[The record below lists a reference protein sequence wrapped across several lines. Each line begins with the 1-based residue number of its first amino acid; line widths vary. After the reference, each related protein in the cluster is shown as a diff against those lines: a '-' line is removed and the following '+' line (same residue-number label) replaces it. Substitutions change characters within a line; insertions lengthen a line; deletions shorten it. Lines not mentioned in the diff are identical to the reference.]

1 MPCCLVSR
9 GTPQIRHGERKTRF
23 TVQTAPSRCLHLIC
37 SARLRQNY
45 NTMSLRSLESSV
57 CLELRRITKRPKLR
71 VKDIMEWSTS
81 EAIVRRNATESE
93 EVHHC
98 PLNGVWAAIEKKPNT
113 KDQATDGA
121 RDENQHSKSK

>member
-1 MPCCLVSR
+1 
-9 GTPQIRHGERKTRF
+9 
-23 TVQTAPSRCLHLIC
+23 
-37 SARLRQNY
+37 
-45 NTMSLRSLESSV
+45 MSLRSLESSV

-98 PLNGVWAAIEKKPNT
+98 PLNGVWAAIEKKPN
-113 KDQATDGA
+113 
-121 RDENQHSKSK
+121 DEMTSPTTNQKTPCLP